1 MKCWNFKNLLSHHL
15 LKFQEQESL
24 TDFEYMLLR
33 KFSVSHR
40 DLNWLSLSTKL
51 HKEGLLRNFPL
62 GKAKM
67 MWLSW
72 SWVKIECAGNM

>member
-1 MKCWNFKNLLSHHL
+1 MKCWNFKNQLSHHL

-51 HKEGLLRNFPL
+51 HKGLLRNFPL

-72 SWVKIECAGNM
+72 NWVKTECAGNM